1 VADGPDL
8 HIVDLLTPARPAR
21 KGSLSLGGTEVGVAV
36 SGNYAYLTNQDN
48 SFYVVDVSDA
58 AAPVMRGATLLSGA
72 GLLVSVDGTRAAA
85 LSAASAGD
93 YLDILD
99 ITTPTAPRKVGFTLL
114 GPPGTAKGVALV
126 GNTAY
131 VAGNGKRLM
140 IYDIATPTALV
151 LKGAGFSV

>member
-1 VADGPDL
+1 
-8 HIVDLLTPARPAR
+8 
-21 KGSLSLGGTEVGVAV
+21 GVAV

-48 SFYVVDVSDA
+48 SFYVVDVSNA

-140 IYDIATPTALV
+140 IYDITTPTALV
-151 LKGAGFSV
+151 LKGAGFSVGSAMDVRVQANKAYVADWPATLDVIGLQ